1 MTSPDA
7 PPDPDLPMP
16 ASFEIL
22 QSLAA
27 AKGMPLIRA
36 YVQAGMPTSTY
47 YRHLN
52 GRFGMQLSTY
62 NKVLAAL
69 SGGGGA

>member
-1 MTSPDA
+1 MTSPDTPVDA
-7 PPDPDLPMP
+7 DMPMP
-16 ASFEIL
+16 ASFEAL

-27 AKGMPLIRA
+27 TKGVPLVRA
-36 YVQAGMPTSTY
+36 YVRAGIPTSTY

-52 GRFGMQLSTY
+52 GHFGMQLSTY

-69 SGGGGA
+69 KGGME